1 MTAGEMIDTVLW
13 TTGFIVWGIVVGGLA
28 IGTVCLLYRTLL
40 ATLDILSQY
49 FLLYMEK
56 RKPECSMSWI
66 VWWTSF
72 DQATWSVIFYRIKR
86 AFGKATREDDPR
98 LAQRDDW
105 ILGG

>member
-1 MTAGEMIDTVLW
+1 MIDTVLW
-13 TTGFIVWGIVVGGLA
+13 ATGLIVWCTAVGGLA
-28 IGTVCLLYRTLL
+28 IGTIFLTYRTLL

-98 LAQRDDW
+98 MAADDRW
-105 ILGG
+105 TPGR

>member
-1 MTAGEMIDTVLW
+1 MIDTVLW
-13 TTGFIVWGIVVGGLA
+13 TTGFVVLGTAATGLA
-28 IGTVCLLYRTLL
+28 IGAAFLVYRTFV

-56 RKPECSMSWI
+56 RKPECSMSWV

-98 LAQRDDW
+98 LAADDRW
-105 ILGG
+105 TPGR

>member
-1 MTAGEMIDTVLW
+1 MIDTVLW
-13 TTGFIVWGIVVGGLA
+13 TTGLLILGGAAAVIVSFIGF
-28 IGTVCLLYRTLL
+28 LLYKTFK
-40 ATLDILSQY
+40 AAVDILSQY

-72 DQATWSVIFYRIKR
+72 DQASWSVIFYRIKR

-98 LAQRDDW
+98 MAVDDRW
-105 ILGG
+105 TPGR

>member
-1 MTAGEMIDTVLW
+1 MSGEMIDSVFW
-13 TTGFIVWGIVVGGLA
+13 TTGFIVWGIVVGAIA
-28 IGTVCLLYRTLL
+28 IGAVYLLYRTMM
-40 ATLDILSQY
+40 AALDIASQY

-56 RKPECSMSWI
+56 REPKCGMSWL

-72 DQATWSVIFYRIKR
+72 DEATWSVIFYRIKR

-105 ILGG
+105 IPGG

>member
-1 MTAGEMIDTVLW
+1 MIDTIFW
-13 TTGFIVWGIVVGGLA
+13 YTGAAIWIGNGLVIAAFILF
-28 IGTVCLLYRTLL
+28 LLYKAFR
-40 ATLDILSQY
+40 AGIDILSQY

-56 RKPECSMSWI
+56 RKPECSMSWV

-98 LAQRDDW
+98 MAADDRW
-105 ILGG
+105 TPGR

>member
-1 MTAGEMIDTVLW
+1 MIDTFLW
-13 TTGFIVWGIVVGGLA
+13 TTGLLIWGGVALTITSFIGF
-28 IGTVCLLYRTLL
+28 LLYKTFK
-40 ATLDILSQY
+40 AAVDILSQY

-56 RKPECSMSWI
+56 RKPECSMSWV

-98 LAQRDDW
+98 LAADDEW
-105 ILGG
+105 TSGS

>member
-1 MTAGEMIDTVLW
+1 MIDTVLW
-13 TTGFIVWGIVVGGLA
+13 TTGLIVWCTAVGGLA
-28 IGTVCLLYRTLL
+28 IGTVFLVYRTLV

-98 LAQRDDW
+98 LADDDRW
-105 ILGG
+105 TPGR